1 MRNIF
6 AVFLLFLAATALHSQ
21 ELNCKVQVN
30 SSMIQGTNKQVFNTL
45 EKQLN
50 ELMNTRKWTNAVY
63 ANNERIECNFL
74 ITVKAYAS
82 DYFTAELQVQSRRP
96 IFNSSYF
103 STLFN
108 FRDQNFNFNYIESQS
123 LETNDRQFT
132 SNLIAGLYF
141 YAYIILGYDGD
152 SFARF
157 GGTPYFQRAEAIAT
171 AMQSSAE
178 AGWKAFENDRNRYA
192 LITGILDQAL
202 SPLRA
207 LYYEYYRLGL
217 DAMSSNPDQGRSK
230 IASALTLLKD
240 ANQARPSNIATTS
253 FLETSIDEIAEVFS
267 VGDTKERTDVYNLLM
282 SVAPNMSGRFEKIRA
297 Q

>member
-30 SSMIQGTNKQVFNTL
+30 SSMIQGTNKQVFITL